1 MSDTGGAHTPTQRN
15 ETIYRAGEFHAN
27 VQNNNLRFWLS
38 HSKHL
43 PSLAPLHS
51 LEAIRSS
58 CPWSPDLCSRSVQ
71 TQFSTG
77 LSPGLMRNP
86 MGRVGGHLFVEVGDT
101 ATGHLGGELF
111 KCRTGFMGVQRV
123 GS

>member
-1 MSDTGGAHTPTQRN
+1 MKQFTELVSSMPTRKI
-15 ETIYRAGEFHAN
+15 T
-27 VQNNNLRFWLS
+27 VLRFWLS

-71 TQFSTG
+71 TQFSAG
-77 LSPGLMRNP
+77 LNPGLMRNP
-86 MGRVGGHLFVEVGDT
+86 MVRVGGHLFVEVGDT
-101 ATGHLGGELF
+101 ATGHGGGGGLLNA
-111 KCRTGFMGVQRV
+111 GQDSWV
-123 GS
+123 G